1 MKIGIPTIGIVVMS
15 TASMAAPVAAQSS
28 DSQASTQRPQDAT
41 SSNAQHK
48 LAKHTSRPPASGHV
62 AKVAVKLTC
71 FDYAWQSEEMKD
83 CLAGKISPPNW
94 R

>member
-1 MKIGIPTIGIVVMS
+1 MKIGIPSIVIVVMS

-28 DSQASTQRPQDAT
+28 GSQASTQRPQDAT
-41 SSNAQHK
+41 SSSAQHNP
-48 LAKHTSRPPASGHV
+48 AKHV